1 MKTFVAKNTRF
12 AERLDKISNEVLK
25 DIKPGKRH
33 HSIPIIS
40 ITLDV
45 SSVFGMT
52 FVEFGM
58 LYTVLTGDL
67 LRLPHCPMELGPSD
81 SSPYCENRLKRFMVL
96 YRLKWGCSYRH
107 MEVTFGW
114 SHNAFSDWSGSIC
127 GALSLQVIAYHIG
140 ILESLGSHWWK
151 HQPAKHRQVQ
161 RRPMWWRR
169 GGRSDSIALALVV
182 ATRRSVNIPQRSDK

>member
-12 AERLDKISNEVLK
+12 AERLEKISNEVLK

-40 ITLDV
+40 NTLDV

-58 LYTVLTGDL
+58 LYTFLTGDL

-81 SSPYCENRLKRFMVL
+81 SSPEALYGFIPAEMGMFLPTHGSFIRLVSQ
-96 YRLKWGCSYRH
+96 C
-107 MEVTFGW
+107 V
-114 SHNAFSDWSGSIC
+114 
-127 GALSLQVIAYHIG
+127 
-140 ILESLGSHWWK
+140 
-151 HQPAKHRQVQ
+151 
-161 RRPMWWRR
+161 
-169 GGRSDSIALALVV
+169 
-182 ATRRSVNIPQRSDK
+182 